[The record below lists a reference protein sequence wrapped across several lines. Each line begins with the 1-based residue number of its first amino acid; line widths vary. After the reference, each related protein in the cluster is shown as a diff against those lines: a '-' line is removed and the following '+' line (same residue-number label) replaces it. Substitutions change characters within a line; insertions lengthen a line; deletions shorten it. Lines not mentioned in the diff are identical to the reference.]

1 MRYASMVVLPKIGEF
16 IQKSLRVLRVSYRPT
31 QDEFY
36 ETIKVTS
43 LGMVLIGLVG
53 FIINFIFSILSKE
66 G

>member
-1 MRYASMVVLPKIGEF
+1 MVKLPDINDF
-16 IQKSLRVLRVSYRPT
+16 IQKALRVLRVSYRPT

-36 ETIKVTS
+36 ETIKVTA

-53 FIINFIFSILSKE
+53 FIITFIFSFLEKK